1 MSALHTLYPPMRGL
15 ANLPWFFG
23 LQQVALIGTPNSAVN
38 VTASSTIHTKGAW
51 AQLIAS
57 TSAEIGLLSLQVSGL
72 AQTNVE
78 TSCLIDLATGASG
91 SEVVFAENIAVG
103 GARVLGD
110 SSSNIV
116 AIPLPVRIPSGTRI
130 AARCQAL
137 IASDVVGIASAGFG
151 FPGMHMLPTTL
162 DTYGTS
168 TATSRGTTLTGASG
182 SWTEIAAST
191 TQRYRAIVIVPS
203 IPTSSVAGNRASVR
217 LTAGFGTAGAE
228 VEVGSILCAF
238 DTLERLHMLPA
249 AIPLPL
255 FADVPAGSRLAVKH
269 DLASSPGDCA
279 VTLIGVP

>member
-1 MSALHTLYPPMRGL
+1 MIGP
-15 ANLPWFFG
+15 ANLPWFRG
-23 LQQVALIGTPNSAVN
+23 LQQVALIGTPNSVTN
-38 VTASSTIHTKGAW
+38 VRANATIHTKGAW
-51 AQLIAS
+51 TQLIAS
-57 TSAEIGLLSLQVSGL
+57 TSAEIGLLSLQVNGL

-91 SEVVFAENIAVG
+91 SEVVFVQNIAVG
-103 GARVLGD
+103 GARALGD
-110 SSSNIV
+110 SSSNAV
-116 AIPLPVRIPSGTRI
+116 AVPLPVRIPSGTRI

-137 IASDVVGIASAGFG
+137 IASDVVGISAAGLAFTG
-151 FPGMHMLPTTL
+151 LHMLPTTL

-168 TATSRGTTLTGASG
+168 TATSRGTTLTGESG
-182 SWTEIAAST
+182 SWTEIALST

-203 IPTSSVAGNRASVR
+203 IPTSTVAGNRASVR

-228 VEVGSILCAF
+228 VEVGSIFCVF

-269 DLASSPGDCA
+269 DLASSPGDVA
-279 VTLIGVP
+279 VCLIGVP